1 MGLIPMNAYTI
12 KFISEAKSRPQA
24 RNEALVS
31 LVCFLGGVLAFWGFS
46 LRGWYP
52 DNIAVLVIFCMPA
65 VMLILLIHDDI
76 NRPMLPLHEP
86 QPIYTKQYEH
96 YDKEYKR
103 GEYGGE
109 YDIDIDIESGKDR
122 DHEKSR
128 FSRYKKK
135 LIRAGE
141 RNRNISDEEMMS
153 PLCVVSSELP

>member
-1 MGLIPMNAYTI
+1 MNAYTI

-86 QPIYTKQYEH
+86 QPIYAKQYNQH
-96 YDKEYKR
+96 NQHHPHT
-103 GEYGGE
+103 GGE
-109 YDIDIDIESGKDR
+109 EGYGYGYNHDYDIESGKDR
-122 DHEKSR
+122 EHEKSR

-135 LIRAGE
+135 LIRSGE

>member
-76 NRPMLPLHEP
+76 NRTMLPLHEP
-86 QPIYTKQYEH
+86 QPIYAKQHKRVEGMYECDH
-96 YDKEYKR
+96 EYNQD
-103 GEYGGE
+103 Y
-109 YDIDIDIESGKDR
+109 DIESGKGRDR
-122 DHEKSR
+122 EKSR

-135 LIRAGE
+135 VMRACE
-141 RNRNISDEEMMS
+141 RNRNISDEEIMS